1 MMRVLAATLLTLATL
16 GGCARQPVR
25 PPPPAATVEPGSLP
39 RAEPRAALGNPPFY
53 DVEGHRYFVLASA
66 EGYVEQGV
74 ASWYGPDF
82 HGLRTATGE
91 PYDMRAMTGA
101 HPTLPLPAWV
111 QVTNLQNGRSA
122 IVRLNDR
129 GPFRKNRI
137 IDLSQAAAEQ
147 LDMIRAGTALVEV
160 RSLATAGAGI
170 APPAETRRFY
180 AQAGAFADPDNAER
194 LATRLRTLGL
204 GPVAVVAVAVDGRH
218 LHRVRVGPVGS
229 VSEFDLLVERLRQ
242 AGIEAP
248 RLALD

>member
-1 MMRVLAATLLTLATL
+1 MRVLAAIFVTLVAAT
-16 GGCARQPVR
+16 GCALQPVR
-25 PPPPAATVEPGSLP
+25 PLPPEPPAPPGNLP

-66 EGYVEQGV
+66 EGFVEQGV

-122 IVRLNDR
+122 TVRLNDR

-147 LDMIRAGTALVEV
+147 LDMIRDGTALVEV
-160 RSLATAGAGI
+160 RSLASAGAGS
-170 APPAETRRFY
+170 APPAETRRIF
-180 AQAGAFADPDNAER
+180 AQAGAFTDPDNADR

-204 GPVAVVAVAVDGRH
+204 GPVAVVTVAIDGRR
-218 LHRVRVGPVGS
+218 LHRVRVGPVAS
-229 VSEFDLLVERLRQ
+229 VSEFDLLIERLRQ
-242 AGIEAP
+242 AGVEAP